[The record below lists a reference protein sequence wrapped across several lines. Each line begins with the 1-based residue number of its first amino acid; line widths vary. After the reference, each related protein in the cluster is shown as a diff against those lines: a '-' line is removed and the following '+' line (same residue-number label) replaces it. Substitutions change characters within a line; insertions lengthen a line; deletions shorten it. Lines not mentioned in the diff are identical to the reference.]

1 MPMLLTMS
9 LEEKIP
15 VKTIKALNKKNKT
28 IMIVAGEASGDMHGA
43 NLVREMLNLDP
54 MLNFYGIGGNRLR
67 EEGVDLLANASDM
80 AVVGLTEVVS
90 KLGSIL
96 KIMGMM
102 KRSLD
107 ERRPDLVILIDY
119 PDFNIPLAKAAKKR
133 GIKVFYYISPQ
144 VWAWRKSRIGQ
155 IKKTVSKMA
164 VILPFEVETYRQK
177 GFEVNYVG
185 HPLLDMV
192 KLNYSKQESRK
203 KFGLSENEITIG
215 ILPGSR
221 TSEVR
226 ILMPELMQA
235 AQILK
240 REMPD
245 LQFVLPLADT
255 LEETS
260 VTEIISGFNVK
271 VKVVSGHTYDV
282 ISCADLAL
290 VASGTATLETALLG
304 IPMIIVY
311 KISMLSYFI
320 GRLFVHVKNIGLVN
334 IIAGKTIVPE
344 LVQGDASGKRI
355 AAESLSIL
363 KNGERRQKM
372 IKELE
377 AIRARLGEP
386 GAARRAAQIAHDMI

>member
-1 MPMLLTMS
+1 MLLTMS
-9 LEEKIP
+9 LEEKSP

-54 MLNFYGIGGNRLR
+54 ALNFYGIGGNRLQK
-67 EEGVDLLANASDM
+67 EGVELLANASDM

-90 KLGSIL
+90 KLESIL

-102 KRSLD
+102 KRSMD

-177 GFEVNYVG
+177 GFGVNYVG

-203 KFGLSENEITIG
+203 IFGLSEDEITIG

-221 TSEVR
+221 LSEVR
-226 ILMPELMQA
+226 ILMPELLRA

-260 VTEIISGFNVK
+260 VTEIISRFNVD
-271 VKVVSGHTYDV
+271 VKVVSGHAYDV

-304 IPMIIVY
+304 VPMIIVY
-311 KISMLSYFI
+311 KISLLSYFI

-344 LVQGDASGKRI
+344 LIQGDASGKRI

>member
-1 MPMLLTMS
+1 MLLTMS

-54 MLNFYGIGGNRLR
+54 ALNFYGIGGNRLR
-67 EEGVDLLANASDM
+67 EEGVELLANASDM

-107 ERRPDLVILIDY
+107 ERRPDIVILIDY

-164 VILPFEVETYRQK
+164 VILPFEVEMYYQK
-177 GFEVNYVG
+177 GFGVNYVG

-203 KFGLSENEITIG
+203 KFGLSEDKITIG

-226 ILMPELMQA
+226 ILMPELLRA

-245 LQFVLPLADT
+245 LQFILPLADT

-260 VTEIISGFNVK
+260 VTKIISGFNVD

-304 IPMIIVY
+304 VPMIIVY
-311 KISMLSYFI
+311 KISLLSYFI

-344 LVQGDASGKRI
+344 LIQGDASGMRI